1 MLESDIHTILISI
14 GIGVEFVGLVI
25 LAAINYG
32 KIQRTINRVI
42 LGVVLLLSGFA
53 FKLPIIILKILET
66 Q

>member
-1 MLESDIHTILISI
+1 MLEADIHTILISI

-32 KIQRTINRVI
+32 KMQRTINRII
-42 LGVVLLLSGFA
+42 LGVVLLLSGFS
-53 FKLPIIILKILET
+53 FKLPIIILKILGT